1 MNNHYSILIQWSD
14 EDQAFLVH
22 LPDFPSQHF
31 VTHGDTYQEALKNG
45 LEVIEILKET
55 YLEDGI
61 CLPIPKLDMKPLA
74 NVA

>member
-1 MNNHYSILIQWSD
+1 MNNHYSISIQWSD

-31 VTHGDTYQEALKNG
+31 VTHGDTYEEALKNG

-61 CLPIPKLDMKPLA
+61 TLPIPKLRTKPFA
-74 NVA
+74 NAA